1 MQLSKL
7 TFSLASLIVIFALA
21 FVATPVM
28 AQTQN
33 SPTVRI
39 TEYAGPDTVNDTATD
54 PTMHVQERGDFRVVL
69 TFNHPVNTLVAADVE
84 YRLLNTN
91 TGTYAAWTPIG
102 TDPTQLTGMNAYVAV
117 VLSTAPTALDTAV
130 EVRVPQ
136 GATDGTTPPNHGPNA
151 EGRAAFD
158 LPPLIPNAV
167 ASFGMPEEVP
177 GTTSH
182 YTVDIVF
189 TNTSAT
195 TPAPATEASDNA
207 APITDAL
214 DALTA
219 DYIEIASARDA
230 VVRNVSARNDSAIDA
245 TDTTAGSAGTSTYT
259 LTVELFDTQEG
270 TTVVTLSLDP
280 GYAMSSETA
289 GTVTIPTPIPPPA
302 APAVTPTAT
311 TDSITLTWTAA
322 ATGAMYEYRQ
332 GSTGDF
338 EDVTSPKTITGLE
351 ADTEYTF
358 QVRLKKDGR
367 TPPGMIA
374 TVTTSTNPVD
384 PPAGIT
390 IPGTNAVPGGGYVV
404 VVRDIDRTDTHLS
417 RQQTNTVGAVTVTVD
432 SINIQEWSAMPD
444 LATLFRRSAPGTGG
458 GALVVKK
465 SGDHTGN
472 IGVGTVGISEI
483 MWAWDEGAVFGTD
496 RNVQHTR
503 EQWIEL
509 HNTNADPVTVTLT
522 AYNSSK
528 ADEYGSALQPQSGEI
543 DRVSNFN
550 LSNAGG
556 SWDVKGQSGDSAL
569 GKDFVSMARAKNGN
583 PYSHGDNNGRNAGKW
598 SASQFVYLRKASTL
612 NSHLVEKAIYE
623 FKGTPGRSNTIPT
636 ASAPTRTNVPNSPII
651 FNEIAN
657 RKDQEHELEW
667 IELKNVSNAARDLR
681 NYEISII
688 TAVGTESRLYIFPNV
703 DNQVIM
709 QPGEVL
715 LLVDTDPRYND
726 DHPIAVGYNVRG
738 GNDQALGLGDDAPRY
753 VVTDFAGNGL
763 PDSGNFVLV
772 LRTSKGDEGYADKK
786 KTQDH
791 LSDAVGWHSNLAS
804 TGHPLYTNLWPFKV
818 YGAAN
823 HSKKWNMISP
833 ETVHYRQHQID
844 PDETKHGNR
853 NPEHLALRD
862 AVYTGVGYKRFA
874 SLRNPAHFGTPGYDH
889 TDLIKTQAPHVGG
902 GGVVTISEIMLDQGD
917 GRYPQWIELYNSSD
931 SPVNLHADDG
941 WRLVIQNY
949 DDANDPGVAANDA
962 IPVGRLSGTLN
973 FNKSEVK
980 TILPQQTVIVASTRA
995 RNSGSAFFDT
1005 SVVFPPA
1012 RVFSVYD
1019 DARGVLDVNRTTDPM
1034 LSTRGFYI
1042 ELIDGKGN
1050 VSDGV
1055 GNLVESPN
1063 RRVAAE
1069 IAWQLSEIT
1078 GEMMEDAPRSSI
1090 LRRYREPKGG
1100 DSRKWEAYSAD
1111 QLLEMGIKAEGWVL
1125 ASMTSFRE
1133 VRQTW
1138 FGHQTDVGS
1147 PGITGGRVL
1156 PVSLSKFRPERL
1168 DDGTVLIRWITESE
1182 LNNAGFNILRSETR
1196 TGAFTQVNP
1205 KLIAGHGTTSERN
1218 TYEFT
1223 DTSAKPNV
1231 VYYYQIQDVS
1241 MDGDVQTLRITHLR
1255 GNVSAAGKLTTTW
1268 GELKLQD

>member
-28 AQTQN
+28 AQ
-33 SPTVRI
+33 VGVGI
-39 TEYAGPDTVNDTATD
+39 TKYTGFTTHTDATSD
-54 PTMHVQERGDFRVVL
+54 AHVQTRADFRVQL
-69 TFNHPVNTLVAADVE
+69 TFDEAVEALAVEDVQVRYFNTE
-84 YRLLNTN
+84 
-91 TGTYAAWTPIG
+91 TGIWTTTANVG
-102 TDPTQLTGMNAYVAV
+102 
-117 VLSTAPTALDTAV
+117 SAPTAVTITG
-130 EVRVPQ
+130 ESI
-136 GATDGTTPPNHGPNA
+136 T
-151 EGRAAFD
+151 
-158 LPPLIPNAV
+158 
-167 ASFGMPEEVP
+167 
-177 GTTSH
+177 
-182 YTVDIVF
+182 
-189 TNTSAT
+189 
-195 TPAPATEASDNA
+195 A
-207 APITDAL
+207 APITSRRYVVVASTTTVQHTKVEISIRADATRSATTSNGNSAQTETFIL
-214 DALTA
+214 PTVLNADVSFGEPMPHPTDAATYLVDIIFT
-219 DYIEIASARDA
+219 
-230 VVRNVSARNDSAIDA
+230 NNIDA
-245 TDTTAGSAGTSTYT
+245 TTTATADDQPPISVGTNDLNDYYIDVTPDLADVTVGALTPVTAADPVVDDVTTGTSTYA
-259 LTVELFDTQEG
+259 LTVVLHDTQEG
-270 TTVVTLSLDP
+270 TTTVTLSVDP
-280 GYAMSSETA
+280 GYATAAETA

-302 APAVTPTAT
+302 APAVTPEAT

-332 GSTGDF
+332 GNSGNF

-367 TPPGMIA
+367 TPAGMIA
-374 TVTTSTNPVD
+374 TVTTSTNPPD
-384 PPAGIT
+384 PLVGIT
-390 IPGTNAVPGGGYVV
+390 IPGTNTVPGGGYVV

-417 RQQTNTVGAVTVTVD
+417 RAQTNTVGAVTVTVD
-432 SINIQEWSAMPD
+432 SIDIQEWSAMPD

-465 SGDHTGN
+465 SDDHTGN

-483 MWAWDEGAVFGTD
+483 MWAWDEGAVFGTQ

-509 HNTNADPVTVTLT
+509 HNTNAGPVTVTLT
-522 AYNSSK
+522 AYDSSK
-528 ADEYGSALQPQSGEI
+528 SAEYGSALQPQSGEI

-667 IELKNVSNAARDLR
+667 IELKNVSTAARDLR

-853 NPEHLALRD
+853 NIEHLALRD
-862 AVYTGVGYKRFA
+862 AGYTGVGYKRFA
-874 SLRNPAHFGTPGYDH
+874 NRDNPAHGGTPGYDH
-889 TDLIKTQAPHVGG
+889 IDLIKTQAPHVGG

-917 GRYPQWIELYNSSD
+917 ARYPQWIELYNSSD
-931 SPVNLHADDG
+931 SPVNLHADGG
-941 WRLVIQNY
+941 WRLVVENY
-949 DDANDPGVAANDA
+949 DDGE
-962 IPVGRLSGTLN
+962 IPVNRLSGTLN
-973 FNKSEVK
+973 FTDSNVQ
-980 TILPQQTVIVASTRA
+980 TILPKQTVVVASTRA
-995 RNSGSAFFDT
+995 RSSGSAFFDT
-1005 SVVFPPA
+1005 SVIFPPA
-1012 RVFSVYD
+1012 RVFSVWD
-1019 DARGVLDVNRTTDPM
+1019 GTNSRGALGMTRTTDPI
-1034 LSTRGFYI
+1034 LSTEGFYI

-1050 VSDGV
+1050 VSDSV
-1055 GNLVESPN
+1055 GNLIDSPN

-1069 IAWQLSEIT
+1069 KAWELSEVT

-1100 DSRKWEAYSAD
+1100 DSRNWTPYTASE
-1111 QLLEMGIKAEGWVL
+1111 LLDMGIMAEGWVL
-1125 ASMTSFRE
+1125 ASKTSFRE

-1138 FGHQTDVGS
+1138 YGHQTDVGS

-1168 DDGTVLIRWITESE
+1168 DDGTVVIRWITESE

-1196 TGAFTQVNP
+1196 TGEFTQINT

-1241 MDGDVQTLRITHLR
+1241 MDGDVQALRITHLR